1 MNLENVT
8 VELRPRGEWEA
19 AELGGR
25 MVRRDAG
32 TIYRVWFAMTLPA
45 VLLMGLITWFTNWGG
60 LALLLYW
67 WLEPITDG
75 PILRIISRRLFGEEP
90 DTRSTL
96 KAVFS
101 TAWRNKIYWLSP
113 HRLHFARSTMMPVT
127 QLEGLSGARRRAR
140 AKTLGSRIFSHGV
153 GVTAVYQHLVLAL
166 YVGMILLVFML
177 MPESVQQSWGQD
189 WFSMF
194 WDTSTKMT
202 EITNLVIFYLAQSA
216 LHPWFVGAGFGLYI
230 NCRTQL
236 EAWDIE
242 VAFRR
247 MLQRRAAMTAA
258 ASLLLVIFLV
268 PVPGFAQETE
278 LAEETTQQ
286 IEGYWTDEELEA
298 PLESVGKLE
307 ELDIYEEV
315 DDWQRIQKAKERE
328 DEEESNFSGDAIE
341 NFFEGLT
348 QVISLIV
355 EFALWIAV
363 ALLLL
368 VIFLSRER
376 WLPYLKP
383 FDLQKTSA
391 PRVILAGG
399 EVRAEELPEDIPQAA
414 MSLWKEGKRR
424 EALALLYRGTVF
436 AAVAHYN
443 VRLPKSATENMCVS
457 AVARSTGEEQTAF
470 FRRVVS
476 AWIRCAYA
484 SELVDEE
491 TVAALCRDWPSHFKA
506 VQQ

>member
-45 VLLMGLITWFTNWGG
+45 VALMALVTWFTNWGG

-90 DTRSTL
+90 DTRSNL

-101 TAWRNKIYWLSP
+101 IAWRNKIYWLSP

-127 QLEGLSGARRRAR
+127 QLEGLTGARRRAR
-140 AKTLGSRIFSHGV
+140 AKTLGARIFSHGV

-166 YVGMILLVFML
+166 YVGMILLIFML

-194 WDTSTKMT
+194 WDTRTKMT
-202 EITNLVIFYLAQSA
+202 EISDLVIFYLAQSA

-247 MLQRRAAMTAA
+247 MLQRRAALKAA
-258 ASLLLVIFLV
+258 ASLLIVIFLV
-268 PVPGFAQETE
+268 PLPSFGQETE
-278 LAEETTQQ
+278 VADEMTHQ
-286 IEGYWTDEELEA
+286 IQGYWTDEELKA

-307 ELDIYEEV
+307 ELDIFEEV
-315 DDWQRIQKAKERE
+315 DDWQRIEKPAKRER
-328 DEEESNFSGDAIE
+328 DFSGNAMED
-341 NFFEGLT
+341 FFEGLA
-348 QVISLIV
+348 QIVSVIV
-355 EFALWIAV
+355 EFALWITV

-376 WLPYLKP
+376 WMPYLKP
-383 FDLQKTSA
+383 LDLKKKNA

-399 EVRAEELPEDIPQAA
+399 EVRAEELPDDIPQSA
-414 MSLWKEGKRR
+414 MSLWKEGRRR
-424 EALALLYRGTVF
+424 EALALLYRGTVY
-436 AAVAHYN
+436 AAVTHYN
-443 VRLPKSATENMCVS
+443 VRLPKSATENMCVA
-457 AVARSTGEEQTAF
+457 AVARSTDREQTAF

-491 TVAALCRDWPSHFKA
+491 TVAGLCRDWPSHFKA